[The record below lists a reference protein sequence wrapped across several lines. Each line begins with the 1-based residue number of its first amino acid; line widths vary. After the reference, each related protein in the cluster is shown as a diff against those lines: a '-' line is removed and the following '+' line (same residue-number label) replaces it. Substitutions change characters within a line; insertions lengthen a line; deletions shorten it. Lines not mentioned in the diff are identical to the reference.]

1 MANDKLSALI
11 LGINKAMG
19 WLQITTHGSSYTCP
33 IKEID
38 GVSKFKFK
46 NKWHIVYEYVGE
58 HTTIMEKIGKDLI
71 TRKYKK

>member
-46 NKWHIVYEYVGE
+46 NKWHIVDEYVGE